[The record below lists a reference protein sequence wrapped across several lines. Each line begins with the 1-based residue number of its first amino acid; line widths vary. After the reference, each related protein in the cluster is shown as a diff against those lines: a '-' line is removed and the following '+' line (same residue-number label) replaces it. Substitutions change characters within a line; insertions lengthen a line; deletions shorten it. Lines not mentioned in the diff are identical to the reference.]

1 MTRSAQPS
9 AIGPQPVC
17 GCSVSSAGA
26 GHGIVSSASIC
37 PGAGRGAR
45 SAIRNSQST
54 TGLRRFG
61 FTLVEIAIVFAII
74 AVLVVVIAMVS
85 TKARTAAKVKQTRAI
100 MESVM
105 MALAEYRMVYGDLPP
120 QPFDPDDVPPPD
132 SPFGFRPLPPGSD
145 QFRFD
150 FFREP
155 NDFPGDYQNDPPAR
169 GDEVPAKNS
178 PGTVAYSVKPAPSL
192 AAKFEPDNLRIY
204 GIQALYARLSS
215 EPNSKR
221 VLSKLP
227 PSCLGR
233 GSHKDAS
240 DNLVVGSIDPEMGFQ
255 EAGSMV
261 AMSPPGTR
269 IKYDPGD
276 STLPGR
282 VYEALILLDAWGRP
296 MYYDMDNTAN
306 NHQPALQSAGPDGLF
321 GTDDD
326 IWSFKK

>member
-17 GCSVSSAGA
+17 GCSVSSAT
-26 GHGIVSSASIC
+26 VC
-37 PGAGRGAR
+37 CGAGRGAQ
-45 SAIRNSQST
+45 SAIRNPQSA

-61 FTLVEIAIVFAII
+61 FTLAEIVVVFAII
-74 AVLVVVIAMVS
+74 AILAVIVTMVTTRS
-85 TKARTAAKVKQTRAI
+85 RTAAKVKQTRAI

-132 SPFGFRPLPPGSD
+132 SPFGFRTLPPGSD

-155 NDFPGDYQNDPPAR
+155 NGFPGDYQNDPPAR
-169 GDEVPAKNS
+169 GDEVPAPKNS

-192 AAKFEPDNLRIY
+192 AAKFEPDDLRIY

-240 DNLVVGSIDPEMGFQ
+240 GNLVVGSIDPEMGFQ

-261 AMSPPGTR
+261 AMSPPDTR

-296 MYYDMDNTAN
+296 MYYDKDNTAN

>member
-85 TKARTAAKVKQTRAI
+85 TKARTAAKVIQTRAI

-105 MALAEYRMVYGDLPP
+105 MAMQEYKLAGHSTPP
-120 QPFDPDDVPPPD
+120 APFDPDDVPTSSD
-132 SPFGFRPLPPGSD
+132 SFITSLPPGSD
-145 QFRFD
+145 EFRTD

-155 NDFPGDYQNDPPAR
+155 SNLKGDFAEGTNDNPKEKPSRGEGSAPPRPPGW
-169 GDEVPAKNS
+169 
-178 PGTVAYSVKPAPSL
+178 VAYSVKPNSGTP
-192 AAKFEPDNLRIY
+192 KFVPDGGTDGKRIY
-204 GIQALYARLSS
+204 GIQSLYYYLVR

-221 VLSKLP
+221 VLGKVP
-227 PSCLGR
+227 PG
-233 GSHKDAS
+233 
-240 DNLVVGSIDPEMGFQ
+240 NLVSPDKISAEMGFQ
-255 EAGSMV
+255 YAGTMM
-261 AMSPPGTR
+261 ATD
-269 IKYDPGD
+269 DPD
-276 STLPGR
+276 DPALPSR
-282 VYEALILLDAWGRP
+282 VSEVLVLLDAWGRP